1 MDPPH
6 SAHSGLKEELVSVM
20 LDTLRSD
27 LGNQP
32 LTALAFVLLIAA
44 AVFAFSL
51 GVAALVLT
59 VANPLRRR
67 LDRVGQHGA
76 VAPSV
81 ASSLADLIR
90 PYARY
95 LLPKKE
101 NERSK
106 VERTLMHAGY
116 RSPSAMSLFFGV
128 KAVLMI
134 SLPILVL
141 LISPLFPRL
150 SSNILLL
157 IGIGAAGLGFLAPS
171 MWLDHRAQARQ
182 RELRVGFPDAMDLLV
197 VCVEAGLG
205 LAPALQRVAD
215 DLMISYPELGGELAL
230 VNAEMRAGVER
241 TQALKN
247 LAERTG
253 LEDIRG
259 LVALLVQT
267 MRFGTGIA
275 DALRVYSEEF
285 RDKRMQAAEEVAA
298 KMGTKMIFPLV
309 VCLFPSFFLIAI
321 GPAALALMATFKTMR

>member
-1 MDPPH
+1 LFTSID
-6 SAHSGLKEELVSVM
+6 A
-20 LDTLRSD
+20 LRSY
-27 LGNQP
+27 LSNQP
-32 LTALAFVLLIAA
+32 LSTAFTLLIGA

-51 GVAALVLT
+51 GVAALLLT
-59 VANPLRRR
+59 LASPLRRR
-67 LDRVGQHGA
+67 LARLAHQDA
-76 VAPSV
+76 AT
-81 ASSLADLIR
+81 ASISASLADLIR
-90 PYARY
+90 PYTRY
-95 LLPKKE
+95 ILPKKE
-101 NERSK
+101 HERSK
-106 VERTLMHAGY
+106 VSRLLMHAGY
-116 RSPSAMSLFFGV
+116 RSANALPLFFAS
-128 KAVLMI
+128 KALLMVA
-134 SLPILVL
+134 LPLVVL
-141 LISPLFPRL
+141 LVSPMFPRV
-150 SSNILLL
+150 SSNLLML
-157 IGIGAAGLGFLAPS
+157 VGVGVGGLGFLMPS
-171 MWLDHRAQARQ
+171 FWLEHRAQSRQ

-247 LAERTG
+247 LADRTG

-321 GPAALALMATFKTMR
+321 GPAVIALMAVFKGMK